1 MKIKKYDQFLTEQKE
16 NTLDIPND
24 VLKISE
30 AYRKAGK
37 DIFLVGG
44 AVRDYI
50 QGITPKDY
58 DLVTNA
64 LIDESKEILKDF
76 NVSDEQGK
84 SFGVIRV
91 YTKECPEGHEIASY
105 RKDISGG
112 RDTKGEEDKVEMGQ
126 HITMED
132 DCNRRD
138 LTMNALYYDIN
149 KKEIIDLV
157 GGVDDIKKGIVKAV
171 GNASERF
178 LEDRLRILRIFRF
191 TARTGGRIDK
201 ETSDAI
207 KKDNR
212 LIGVG
217 PKDDV
222 SQERIWE
229 ELEKSYKQ
237 SKKYNDYL
245 SLLTEYNMWGQ
256 IFPGSNINTNL
267 INSDSFLITISNLF
281 KNEETTGL
289 SNRLVQNYK
298 MESDIVKAII
308 FLINLL
314 DFKPDSVLDIYKKK
328 LVSGVTDDNIREWV
342 SINNLDNSVLK
353 FIDYKP
359 SVSAKDLME
368 MGFERAALGIEI
380 KRLETEKFKKL

>member
-1 MKIKKYDQFLTEQKE
+1 
-16 NTLDIPND
+16 
-24 VLKISE
+24 
-30 AYRKAGK
+30 
-37 DIFLVGG
+37 
-44 AVRDYI
+44 
-50 QGITPKDY
+50 
-58 DLVTNA
+58 
-64 LIDESKEILKDF
+64 
-76 NVSDEQGK
+76 
-84 SFGVIRV
+84 
-91 YTKECPEGHEIASY
+91 
-105 RKDISGG
+105 
-112 RDTKGEEDKVEMGQ
+112 
-126 HITMED
+126 
-132 DCNRRD
+132 
-138 LTMNALYYDIN
+138 
-149 KKEIIDLV
+149 
-157 GGVDDIKKGIVKAV
+157 
-171 GNASERF
+171 
-178 LEDRLRILRIFRF
+178 LRILRIFRF

-368 MGFERAALGIEI
+368 WDLRERH
-380 KRLETEKFKKL
+380 LESR